1 MNSIFIKGT
10 SQYPEITL
18 DKSAGRFEFT
28 GNSIPEDAKEF
39 FSPIFEWLD
48 EYIANPNQET
58 VVCFKMSYYNTPSSK
73 MFFHIFKKLESL
85 KQKGFSVRVKWT
97 FTEEDMDM
105 RDAGHDFAENTG
117 IPVELIA
124 IPEED

>member
-73 MFFHIFKKLESL
+73 MFFHIFKNLESL
-85 KQKGFSVRVKWT
+85 KKKGFSVRVKWT
-97 FTEEDMDM
+97 FNEEGMDM

>member
-1 MNSIFIKGT
+1 
-10 SQYPEITL
+10 
-18 DKSAGRFEFT
+18 
-28 GNSIPEDAKEF
+28 
-39 FSPIFEWLD
+39 
-48 EYIANPNQET
+48 
-58 VVCFKMSYYNTPSSK
+58 